1 MANNNIFTIG
11 DTPIPIPIT
20 QSVLGDFAW
29 TVEFLLDD
37 TGETKEDVSDS
48 TFEFIIYE
56 KDGATPI
63 MELELGDGI
72 AFVDDYSILVSI
84 ALEDYT
90 DLIVGCRYIYLLRQ
104 ISQAGFRKP
113 LFKSTFTL
121 TK

>member
-1 MANNNIFTIG
+1 MANNIITIG
-11 DTPIPIPIT
+11 DTPKPFPIT
-20 QSVLGDFAW
+20 QGKDGDFAW

-37 TGETKEDVSDS
+37 TGETRLDVSDS
-48 TFEFIIYE
+48 TFEFIVYD
-56 KDGATPI
+56 KDGTTPLI
-63 MELELGDGI
+63 ELELGTGI

-90 DLIVGCRYIYLLRQ
+90 DLIVGCAYPYLLRQ
-104 ISQAGFRKP
+104 TSQAGFRKA